1 MTKATK
7 LTGSDAVSAYVADL
21 DETAGPIVQKLRQIV
36 LSTNPEI
43 AEEIKWN
50 APSFYYTGE
59 MRPFNPKEYK
69 QYIIV
74 MNLHKRIL
82 MVFPSGAKINNDN
95 NLLTGDYA
103 DGRRLVT
110 VTDLADVIQ
119 KEQLLRNAIMDWIS
133 KVEK

>member
-1 MTKATK
+1 MAKAPK
-7 LTGSDAVSAYVADL
+7 VTGTEAVSAYIAQL
-21 DETAGPIVQKLRQIV
+21 DDTVGPVVEKLRQII
-36 LSTNPEI
+36 LSTDPEI

-59 MRPFNPKEYK
+59 MKPFNPKEYK

-82 MVFPSGAKINNDN
+82 MVFPSGAKIDN
-95 NLLTGDYA
+95 ANGLLSGDYA
-103 DGRRLVT
+103 DGRRLLQVT
-110 VTDLADVIQ
+110 GMDEVLQ
-119 KEQLLRNAIMDWIS
+119 KEQALRGAIKDWIS